1 MRPSAAELARTLIS
15 GRVPATARLASR
27 PGALQVRH
35 ATDCSGRP
43 LLLARLDDPLVRALR
58 GRRPPSIVLQ
68 ATDAPP
74 STDAPSL
81 GWVRV
86 GGAVTLVPDDE
97 TLEAVLE
104 YAETGADPDLFDVGR
119 GAVLLRVEVLQ
130 ICLGQQSPMPRPRG
144 CWPGAANGAAWPG
157 HGWDGHVRGA
167 GWDSA
172 DRNSV
177 PDATR
182 DGAREAGPLREVV
195 EGATPVDLDEYL
207 AADPDPLYGEETE
220 LLADLNQQHG
230 AQLRPYLAG
239 RLAAAGLP
247 GTTPR
252 AVRLDRYGMLVA
264 PYPRWRAEPVR
275 VSFARPVRD
284 RADLARLLHPVLYQ
298 P

>member
-130 ICLGQQSPMPRPRG
+130 ICLGQQSPMPRQRG

>member
-15 GRVPATARLASR
+15 GRVPATARLAGR
-27 PGALQVRH
+27 PGALHVRH

-58 GRRPPSIVLQ
+58 GRRPPSIVLH
-68 ATDAPP
+68 AVDAPP

-81 GWVRV
+81 GWVLI
-86 GGAVTLVPDDE
+86 GGAVTLVPEDE
-97 TLEAVLE
+97 ATDTVLE
-104 YAETGADPDLFDVGR
+104 YAGTSADPDLFDVGR
-119 GAVLLRVEVLQ
+119 SAVLLRVEVLQ
-130 ICLGQQSPMPRPRG
+130 IRLGQQGPAPRQRG
-144 CWPGAANGAAWPG
+144 CWPGAANGAAWRG

-167 GWDSA
+167 GWDCA

-177 PDATR
+177 PEATR
-182 DGAREAGPLREVV
+182 DEAGPLRDAA
-195 EGATPVDLDEYL
+195 EGAAPVDLDEYL

-264 PYPRWRAEPVR
+264 PYPRWGAEPVR

>member
-15 GRVPATARLASR
+15 GRAPATARLASR
-27 PGALQVRH
+27 PRTLHVRH
-35 ATDCSGRP
+35 ITDCSGRP

-58 GRRPPSIVLQ
+58 GRRPPSIVLR
-68 ATDAPP
+68 ATDTPP

-81 GWVRV
+81 GWVLV
-86 GGAVTLVPDDE
+86 GGTVRLVPEDE
-97 TLEAVLE
+97 APEAVLE
-104 YAETGADPDLFDVGR
+104 YAETSADPDLFDVGR
-119 GAVLLRVEVLQ
+119 GAVLLGVDVLQ
-130 ICLGQQSPMPRPRG
+130 VSLGQQGPAPRRRG
-144 CWPGAANGAAWPG
+144 CWPGAANGAGWPG
-157 HGWDGHVRGA
+157 HGRDGHVRGA
-167 GWDSA
+167 GWDCA

-177 PDATR
+177 PDAAR
-182 DGAREAGPLREVV
+182 DDPREAGPLRDAV
-195 EGATPVDLDEYL
+195 EGAAPVDLDEYQ
-207 AADPDPLYGEETE
+207 AADPDPLYGQETE